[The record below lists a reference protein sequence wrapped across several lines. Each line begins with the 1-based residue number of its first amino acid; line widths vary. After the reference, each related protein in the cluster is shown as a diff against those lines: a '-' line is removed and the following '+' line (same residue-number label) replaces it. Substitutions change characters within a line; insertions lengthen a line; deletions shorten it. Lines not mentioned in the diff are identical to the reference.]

1 MNDSADLFPTTRYSV
16 IDRSAADHERFLEG
30 FGDLFRIYRQPI
42 YCCIRRYGLDHE
54 DAEDLLQSYFRDLQ
68 RRDYVAAFDR
78 NRGRFRA
85 FIQTDLRFF
94 LNNEARKLR
103 TRSGAFIEEENQLLS
118 ADPDLPMDRDWAVA
132 TFTEAIETAC
142 RECGKTETRVK
153 LFKALAPLLDK
164 EPTPGQYDQ
173 LSLKFGKSP
182 QSLAV
187 DMSRLRKSFGRA
199 LERLVRSTLNSA
211 NHEEVRAEIGYLF
224 ASMQGEHD
232 TSALQR
238 GK

>member
-1 MNDSADLFPTTRYSV
+1 MMESADLFPTTRYSV

-42 YCCIRRYGLDHE
+42 YYCIRRHGLDHE

-78 NRGRFRA
+78 NRGKFRA

-94 LNNEARKLR
+94 LNNERRKLK
-103 TRSGAFIEEENQLLS
+103 TRSGNIVEGENQLPIV
-118 ADPDLPMDRDWAVA
+118 DPDLPMDCDWAVA

-142 RECGKTETRVK
+142 RECGKTETRVE

-164 EPTPGQYDQ
+164 EPWPGQYDQ
-173 LSLKFGKSP
+173 LSLKFAKSP

-187 DMSRLRKSFGRA
+187 DMSRLRRSFGRA
-199 LERLVRSTLNSA
+199 LERLVRSTLDSA
-211 NHEEVRAEIGYLF
+211 SPDEIRAEITYLF
-224 ASMQGEHD
+224 SSLQGD
-232 TSALQR
+232 F
-238 GK
+238 

>member
-1 MNDSADLFPTTRYSV
+1 MMEPADLFPATRYSV

-42 YCCIRRYGLDHE
+42 YCCIRRHGLDHE

-68 RRDYVAAFDR
+68 RRDYVSTFDR
-78 NRGRFRA
+78 NRGKFRA

-94 LNNEARKLR
+94 LNNEGRKLR
-103 TRSGAFIEEENQLLS
+103 TRSGTFAEDENQPPF

-142 RECGKTETRVK
+142 RECGKTETRVE

-199 LERLVRSTLNSA
+199 LERLVRSTLDASTA
-211 NHEEVRAEIGYLF
+211 DEIRAEISYLF
-224 ASMQGEHD
+224 AS
-232 TSALQR
+232 LQSDR
-238 GK
+238 